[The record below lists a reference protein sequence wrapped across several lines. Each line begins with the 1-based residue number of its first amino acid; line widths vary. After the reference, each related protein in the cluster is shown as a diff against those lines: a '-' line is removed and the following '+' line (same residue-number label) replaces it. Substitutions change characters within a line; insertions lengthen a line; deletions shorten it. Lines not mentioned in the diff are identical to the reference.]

1 MQYGIVKETLLT
13 TLEANEDHTNKEGYA
28 VKFSSG
34 KAALQTSDTAVDTIG
49 VITDGAESGSR
60 SSIALAGID
69 AIVYVKLH
77 SSAGTVNPGT
87 FLGTHTD
94 GTFKATA
101 SAKNSVAQALETG
114 ANSGIIK
121 ARLLNVSSVTA

>member
-1 MQYGIVKETLLT
+1 MQYGIVKTT
-13 TLEANEDHTNKEGYA
+13 KHITLEANEDHTSKEGYA

-34 KAALQTSDTAVDTIG
+34 KAALQTSDTATDTIG
-49 VITDGAESGSR
+49 VITDGAESGKK

-69 AIVYVKLH
+69 AVVYVKLH
-77 SSAGTVNPGT
+77 STAGTVNPGT

-101 SAKNSVAQALETG
+101 STKNAVAQALETG
-114 ANSGIIK
+114 ANSALIH
-121 ARLLNVSSVTA
+121 ARLLDVSSVTA